1 MRAYKRSVEAAAA
14 AQEAASSLFRR
25 CRLGVLAKPL
35 IPMRAVEA
43 VLLPSM
49 ELMDRGSES
58 LLPT

>member
-14 AQEAASSLFRR
+14 AQEAASSLLRR

-43 VLLPSM
+43 VLPSM